1 MEVGI
6 VCCAILGNKIGMTHI
21 FDKNG
26 SSIPITVLRVGP
38 CFITQIKT
46 IDTDGYNAIQIGYLA
61 LKPNSKKQNKAI
73 IGHFKHANIAPL
85 RYLKEY
91 RVKETNDYKLGQL
104 IQADVFEK
112 GSFVD
117 ITGQTIGKGFAGNQK
132 RHNFKRGLMTHGSKN
147 HRAPGSIG
155 ASTYPGR
162 VFPGKKMAG
171 HLGAANRTIKNL
183 EVIEVNITEN
193 LLVIK
198 GSIPGKTGSLITVKP
213 SKAVKKINK

>member
-1 MEVGI
+1 

-21 FDKNG
+21 FDQNGKN
-26 SSIPITVLRVGP
+26 IPVTVLRVGP

-46 IDTDGYNAIQIGYLA
+46 KKKDGYNAIQIGYSQI
-61 LKPNSKKQNKAI
+61 KPNSKWNKKPI
-73 IGHFKHANIAPL
+73 IGHFKKSNLSPL

-91 RVKETNDYKLGQL
+91 KVQTTENYKLGQK
-104 IQADVFEK
+104 IVVDNFKK
-112 GSFVD
+112 GELVT

-132 RHNFKRGLMTHGSKN
+132 RNNFKRGLMTHGSKN

-171 HLGAANRTIKNL
+171 HLGATQRTIKNL
-183 EVIEVNITEN
+183 QILEINSKEN

-198 GSIPGKTGSLITVKP
+198 GSIPGKAGSLVTVKTMITN
-213 SKAVKKINK
+213 S

>member
-1 MEVGI
+1 
-6 VCCAILGNKIGMTHI
+6 MTHI
-21 FDKNG
+21 FDQNGKN
-26 SSIPITVLRVGP
+26 IPVTVLRVGP

-46 IDTDGYNAIQIGYLA
+46 KKKDGYNAIQIGYSQI
-61 LKPNSKKQNKAI
+61 KPNSKWNKKPI
-73 IGHFKHANIAPL
+73 IGHFKKSNLSPL

-91 RVKETNDYKLGQL
+91 KVQTTENYKLGQK
-104 IQADVFEK
+104 IVVDNFKK
-112 GSFVD
+112 GELVT

-132 RHNFKRGLMTHGSKN
+132 RNNFKRGLMTHGSKN

-171 HLGAANRTIKNL
+171 HLGATQRTIKNL
-183 EVIEVNITEN
+183 QILEINSKEN

-198 GSIPGKTGSLITVKP
+198 GSIPGKAGSLVTVKTMITN
-213 SKAVKKINK
+213 S

>member
-1 MEVGI
+1 
-6 VCCAILGNKIGMTHI
+6 MTHI
-21 FDKNG
+21 FDQNGKN
-26 SSIPITVLRVGP
+26 IPVTVLRVGP

-46 IDTDGYNAIQIGYLA
+46 KEKDGYNAIQIGYSQI
-61 LKPNSKKQNKAI
+61 KPNSKWNKKPI
-73 IGHFKHANIAPL
+73 IGHFKQSNLSPL

-91 RVKETNDYKLGQL
+91 KVQTTENYKLGQK
-104 IQADVFEK
+104 IVVDNFKK
-112 GSFVD
+112 GELVT

-132 RHNFKRGLMTHGSKN
+132 RNNFKRGLMTHGSKN

-171 HLGAANRTIKNL
+171 HLGATQRTIKNL
-183 EVIEVNITEN
+183 QILEINSKEN

-198 GSIPGKTGSLITVKP
+198 GSIPGKAGSLVTVKTMITN
-213 SKAVKKINK
+213 S